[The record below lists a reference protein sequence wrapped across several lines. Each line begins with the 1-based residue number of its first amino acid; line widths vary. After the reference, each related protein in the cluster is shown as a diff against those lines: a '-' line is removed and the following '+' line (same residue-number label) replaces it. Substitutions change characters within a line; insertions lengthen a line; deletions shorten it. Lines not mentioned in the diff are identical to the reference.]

1 MEHEHA
7 LADATAGID
16 LAATL
21 RAVTA
26 ATQGL
31 RGQEFFRALTCSL
44 SVSLGVRYV
53 IAGEIAGASRRR
65 LRSLAVAAAGRTVT
79 QQFDF
84 EVPGTPIEA
93 VIEVGALTVA
103 SALSQRFP
111 QDRRLAA
118 LRTESYVGVALRDA
132 DGDILGVLA
141 ALHDAAIPDV
151 AATETA
157 LTVLAA
163 RAGAELDRRQTEEAL
178 RASEMRYRYL
188 VEDAF
193 DFVAEVVDDRFV
205 YVSRAYSDV
214 LGYAEDDLLGM
225 GTHEIIHPDDA
236 TAVFAA
242 AQREY
247 REHIAER
254 VVSRVRCKDGSWRW
268 IETLCRTFRA
278 GDGVR
283 TMVFSRDLT
292 EIRHAADTLRASEE
306 RVRTLLDELNVGVT
320 LQDVDAR
327 IIVANRAACEL
338 LGLSESQ
345 LMGLTPF
352 DPGWKAVQQDG
363 SDLPGDQHPVPRCI
377 ATGVPIHDFV
387 MGVDRPGNGDR
398 IWIAASVAP
407 RFGQDGRVDEVV
419 ATFHDVSERLQAED
433 QRERFFD
440 LSRDLMC
447 VSGIDGYLKRVNP
460 AFERMFGWTTDE
472 LLSMPTMDFV
482 HPHDRTAVLG
492 ERIRLSAGEPSF
504 SFDARFL
511 CRDGSYR
518 LIRWTSSPDAPRK
531 VFYATGRDVT
541 DEHTNTLAA

>member
-1 MEHEHA
+1 MELEPA
-7 LADATAGID
+7 LADTAGID

-21 RAVTA
+21 RSVTA

-31 RGQEFFRALTCSL
+31 RGQEFFRALTRSL
-44 SVSLGVRYV
+44 GESLGVRYIIV
-53 IAGEIAGASRRR
+53 GEIAGASRRR
-65 LRSLAVAAAGRTVT
+65 LSSLAIAVAGRTMT
-79 QQFDF
+79 QQLEF

-93 VIEVGALTVA
+93 VIEVGALTVE
-103 SALSQRFP
+103 SSLQQRFP
-111 QDRRLAA
+111 EDRRLAA
-118 LRTESYVGVALRDA
+118 LRMESYAGVAIRDA

-141 ALHDAAIPDV
+141 ALHDGPIPDV

-157 LTVLAA
+157 LAVLAA
-163 RAGAELDRRQTEEAL
+163 RAGAELDRRHAEEAL

-214 LGYAEDDLLGM
+214 LGYRDNELLGM
-225 GTHEIIHPDDA
+225 GTHEILHPDDA
-236 TAVFAA
+236 AAVFAA

-247 REHIAER
+247 REHVAER
-254 VVSRVRCKDGSWRW
+254 VVSRVRCKDGAWRW

-292 EIRHAADTLRASEE
+292 EIRHAEDTLRSSEE
-306 RVRTLLDELNVGVT
+306 RMRTLLDELNVGVT
-320 LQDVDAR
+320 LQDASAR
-327 IIVANRAACEL
+327 ILVANRAAGEL
-338 LGLSESQ
+338 LGLSQSQ

-352 DPGWKAVQQDG
+352 DPIWKAVRQDG
-363 SDLPGDQHPVPRCI
+363 SDLPGDQHPVLQCI
-377 ATGVPIHDFV
+377 ANGVPIHDFV
-387 MGVDRPGNGDR
+387 MGIDRPVEGDR
-398 IWIAASVAP
+398 MWVSASVEP
-407 RFGQDGRVDEVV
+407 RLGPDGRVEQVIS
-419 ATFHDVSERLQAED
+419 TFHDVSERLKAED
-433 QRERFFD
+433 ERERFFD

-447 VSGIDGYLKRVNP
+447 VSGIDGHLKRVNP

-472 LLSMPTMDFV
+472 LLSTPTMDFV
-482 HPHDRTAVLG
+482 HPDDRTAVLG

-504 SFDARFL
+504 SFDARFR

-518 LIRWTSSPDAPRK
+518 LIRWTSLPDAPRN
-531 VFYATGRDVT
+531 VFYAIGRDVT
-541 DEHTNTLAA
+541 DEQADALAA